1 MKSRIEQRSAIRE
14 KQITKWSKLE
24 AEVTVEQNKKSSRRE
39 KDKQRRPEKGS
50 SKKYEKSENQIR
62 EK

>member
-1 MKSRIEQRSAIRE
+1 MKSRIEQRTAIRE

-39 KDKQRRPEKGS
+39 KDKQIGGEKRA
-50 SKKYEKSENQIR
+50 YILT
-62 EK
+62 